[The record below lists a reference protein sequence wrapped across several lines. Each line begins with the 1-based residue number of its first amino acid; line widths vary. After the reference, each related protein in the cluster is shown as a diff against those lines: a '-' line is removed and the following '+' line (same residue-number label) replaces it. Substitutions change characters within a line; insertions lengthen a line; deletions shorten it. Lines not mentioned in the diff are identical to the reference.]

1 MCTKC
6 NETAN
11 IHNIRASLI
20 SSSLRQWLHAK
31 CRILLHG
38 PDPTRQSPR
47 TLSETRVSD
56 KVCMVWLVI
65 VEFDLTRHDES
76 QDQKR
81 QEGCIN
87 VEYIPLA
94 GVTFNSSFDTGCLKF
109 KFLDNVI
116 AICSRFTKLSIFGGE
131 SYNFDQVKKL
141 CISQG
146 SAVTFFRCDG

>member
-1 MCTKC
+1 VPNSTTRTRPDQTKS
-6 NETAN
+6 ADFVGDPG
-11 IHNIRASLI
+11 
-20 SSSLRQWLHAK
+20 LRQSL
-31 CRILLHG
+31 
-38 PDPTRQSPR
+38 
-47 TLSETRVSD
+47 
-56 KVCMVWLVI
+56 VWLVI

-109 KFLDNVI
+109 KFLDNII

-131 SYNFDQVKKL
+131 SYNFDEVKKL